1 MRYLLTI
8 GMVWFAAL
16 FTLAQDRSAYTKH
29 IFTSNDKELPYRLL
43 SPLNNTGKKF
53 PLIIFLHGAFER
65 GNDNE
70 SQLNIGGRF
79 FLRDSIRL
87 KYPAYVLFPQC
98 PADITWAY
106 FENQVDYT
114 TGYAK
119 DWNFP
124 FRKEPAAVSAL
135 LKKLIDQLIA
145 SGSID
150 VSRIYIAGLSQGG
163 MGVLDLIARYP
174 ETFAAGISICG
185 AGEPA
190 TTKLFAGKVALW
202 LFHGSKDPVVP
213 KDFSQQFYKRLKRE
227 GSVVRYS
234 EYSGVEHNS
243 WVNAFAEPE
252 LMSWLF
258 MQGKLSRP

>member
-1 MRYLLTI
+1 MRHLLTI
-8 GMVWFAAL
+8 GMVC
-16 FTLAQDRSAYTKH
+16 FTVLVTSAQDRSVYEKH
-29 IFTSNDKELPYRLL
+29 VFTDKGNGLPYRLL
-43 SPLNNTGKKF
+43 SPLTNSGQKF

-79 FLRDSIRL
+79 FLRDSIRQ
-87 KYPAYVLFPQC
+87 KYPAYVVFPQC

-106 FENQVDYT
+106 FENQVDYS

-124 FRKEPAAVSAL
+124 FRKEPTSVSAL

-145 SGSID
+145 SGNVDS
-150 VSRIYIAGLSQGG
+150 SRIYIAGLSQGG

-174 ETFAAGISICG
+174 ETFAAGLSICG

-202 LFHGSKDPVVP
+202 LFHGDQDPVVP
-213 KDFSQQFYKRLKRE
+213 KEFDQQFYKRLKRA
-227 GSVVRYS
+227 GSIVRYS
-234 EYSGVEHNS
+234 EYRGVEHNS
-243 WVNAFAEPE
+243 WINAFAEPE

-258 MQGKLSRP
+258 AQGKK

>member
-8 GMVWFAAL
+8 GMVCFTAL
-16 FTLAQDRSAYTKH
+16 FTKAQDRSAYTKH
-29 IFTSNDKELPYRLL
+29 VFIDNGNELPYRLL
-43 SPLNNTGKKF
+43 SPPNNSEKKF
-53 PLIIFLHGAFER
+53 PLLIFLHGAFER

-79 FLRDSIRL
+79 FLRDSIRQ

-106 FENQVDYT
+106 FENQVDFT
-114 TGYAK
+114 TGYAR

-124 FRKEPAAVSAL
+124 FRKEPTAVTTL
-135 LKKLIDQLIA
+135 LKKLIDQLLGSGTIEA
-145 SGSID
+145 SQ
-150 VSRIYIAGLSQGG
+150 VYIAGLSQGG
-163 MGVLDLIARYP
+163 MGVLDLVARYP
-174 ETFAAGISICG
+174 ETFAAGLSICG
-185 AGEPA
+185 AGEPT
-190 TTKLFAGKVALW
+190 TTKLFAGKVSLW
-202 LFHGSKDPVVP
+202 LFHGAKDPIVP
-213 KDFSQQFYKRLKRE
+213 KEFDQEFYRRLKRA

-234 EYSGVEHNS
+234 EYPGVEHNS

-258 MQGKLSRP
+258 SQVKK